1 MLLHD
6 ASVRSH
12 ERSVAID
19 KQPLRGHYPD
29 GSSEEDI
36 EADFDFDLDT
46 LLTDP
51 ALFDALMNARDR
63 RRAGH
68 DGNAPT
74 PGRAE

>member
-1 MLLHD
+1 M
-6 ASVRSH
+6 
-12 ERSVAID
+12 D

-29 GSSEEDI
+29 GSSEEDV

-63 RRAGH
+63 RRARA
-68 DGNAPT
+68 DGDDKAP
-74 PGRAE
+74 GSDK

>member
-1 MLLHD
+1 M
-6 ASVRSH
+6 
-12 ERSVAID
+12 D

-51 ALFDALMNARDR
+51 ALFDAMMNARDR
-63 RRAGH
+63 RRAGN
-68 DGNAPT
+68 DSNAPA
-74 PGRAE
+74 PGSAE

>member
-1 MLLHD
+1 M
-6 ASVRSH
+6 
-12 ERSVAID
+12 D

-63 RRAGH
+63 RRAGN
-68 DGNAPT
+68 DGNAPA
-74 PGRAE
+74 PGSAE

>member
-1 MLLHD
+1 M
-6 ASVRSH
+6 
-12 ERSVAID
+12 D

-63 RRAGH
+63 RRARAG
-68 DGNAPT
+68 DDDSAPA
-74 PGRAE
+74 PGSAE